1 MFYGVVMC
9 CYYYC
14 TLNFAPQDKQLSG
27 NEAKLKELSEQ
38 NAKLQR
44 SHKAVSSQV
53 DKYRQSSETLK
64 RKCEGLEA
72 QLVSLRKVCVHAKV
86 SL

>member
-1 MFYGVVMC
+1 M
-9 CYYYC
+9 
-14 TLNFAPQDKQLSG
+14 S
-27 NEAKLKELSEQ
+27 EAKLKELSEQ

-44 SHKAVSSQV
+44 SHKSVSSQV

-72 QLVSLRKVCVHAKV
+72 QLVSLRKVNRPCT
-86 SL
+86 LN